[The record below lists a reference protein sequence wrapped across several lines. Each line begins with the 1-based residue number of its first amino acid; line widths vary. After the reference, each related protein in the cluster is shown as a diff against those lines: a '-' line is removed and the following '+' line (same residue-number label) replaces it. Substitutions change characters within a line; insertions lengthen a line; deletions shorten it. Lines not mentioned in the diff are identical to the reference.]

1 MHSEQSSAENKNDR
15 TSLLALA
22 SLVVLRLTLAFWV
35 GAAVLFVMTSV
46 AEQVFPEFNATIR
59 DQLATIR
66 FPFYYMTGT
75 ACCTIALATGVMCR
89 SLSPRLTVSLVVV
102 ALASGVYA
110 YDYFYVYRP
119 LQELIIPP
127 GQPRTDEFERL
138 HEWSRNVNMVHL
150 VLILFAG
157 IHAAIP
163 LPRSSE
169 RDNG

>member
-1 MHSEQSSAENKNDR
+1 MSSEQSSAKTGSDH
-15 TSLLALA
+15 TSRLALTA
-22 SLVVLRLTLAFWV
+22 LVVLRLTLAFWV
-35 GAAVLFVMTSV
+35 GAAVLFVITSV
-46 AEQVFPEFNATIR
+46 AEQVFPQFNSTIR
-59 DQLATIR
+59 DQLSTIR
-66 FPFYYMTGT
+66 FPYYYMTGT
-75 ACCTIALATGVMCR
+75 ACCTVALAAGVLCR
-89 SLSPRLTVSLVVV
+89 SLSSRLTVSLVVV

-127 GQPRTDEFERL
+127 GQPRTDEFDEL

-150 VLILFAG
+150 ILILFAG
-157 IHAAIP
+157 VHAAIP